1 MSAGG
6 PIVDPRIEGF
16 LLVPL
21 APYLLSSRPMVI
33 AGDRVVRIT
42 LESEKPAKLVLDG
55 QRTRELAWGA
65 VVTVRRS
72 GDPALFVDV
81 GKSFFDKVDQK
92 LRRL

>member
-1 MSAGG
+1 M
-6 PIVDPRIEGF
+6 DPRVDGF

-21 APYLLSSRPMVI
+21 APYMLSSRPIVI
-33 AGDRVVRIT
+33 GGDRVLRIT

-55 QRTRELAWGA
+55 QRTTELARGA
-65 VVTVRRS
+65 VLTVHRS
-72 GDPALFVDV
+72 PDPALFVDV